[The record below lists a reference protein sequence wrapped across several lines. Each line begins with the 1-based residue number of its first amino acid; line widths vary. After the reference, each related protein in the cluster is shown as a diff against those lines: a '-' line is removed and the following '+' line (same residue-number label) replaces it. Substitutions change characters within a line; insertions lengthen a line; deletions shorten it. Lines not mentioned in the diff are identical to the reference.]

1 MLFARRAD
9 GAVRLVNRPARGVWG
24 GLWSPPEFDSRTAA
38 EQALAARTGSKPA
51 VREGAPLL
59 HVFTHFDLLIRPLW
73 VTVPDMQGV
82 AEETGALWYNAAL
95 PASVGLPAPIA
106 QLLKSPPP

>member
-24 GLWSPPEFDSRTAA
+24 GLWSPPEYDTRAAA
-38 EQALAARTGSKPA
+38 EQALRSRAGNA
-51 VREGAPLL
+51 VAKEGAPPL

-73 VTVPDMQGV
+73 ATAPHGSGV
-82 AEETGALWYNAAL
+82 ADEPGALWYNAAL
-95 PASVGLPAPIA
+95 PVSEGLPASIT
-106 QLLKSPPP
+106 QLHKNPPP